1 MNRLKT
7 LAEHLILTFDRDAW
21 QPSSLGATEQALR
34 PSCIGEA
41 VPFNAMQPKMTCSS
55 MILLRH
61 AVTIITLSGYST
73 CSDQPDRNVGSNT
86 YLGTYAQPTVL
97 ERWNGVA
104 GFSLR
109 TKWAKAVSAGKHLG
123 RFCWERVPYLPIYL
137 SICRAKAK
145 QVGGHPSKAKWQSRT
160 WASEEAVQRGRS
172 SECVRVD
179 VRWLCVG
186 ARERA
191 PAAFGNQS
199 DRVVVTVLS
208 QARLVSKPAR

>member
-1 MNRLKT
+1 MISPSDMAMVFTVIRGSFLAPHYQTRHLSPMAIFPRGAITCVITLESSNMNRLKT

-86 YLGTYAQPTVL
+86 YLGTYG
-97 ERWNGVA
+97 RW
-104 GFSLR
+104 
-109 TKWAKAVSAGKHLG
+109 
-123 RFCWERVPYLPIYL
+123 
-137 SICRAKAK
+137 
-145 QVGGHPSKAKWQSRT
+145 HPRDEMW
-160 WASEEAVQRGRS
+160 W
-172 SECVRVD
+172 
-179 VRWLCVG
+179 
-186 ARERA
+186 
-191 PAAFGNQS
+191 
-199 DRVVVTVLS
+199 
-208 QARLVSKPAR
+208 